1 MASQLALKSRIS
13 STKAL
18 GKIFNAQEMIASAHI
33 AQARKLALA
42 AKPFTD
48 ALNDAMLS
56 LLSHTDITHPI
67 FNHEPNNNRVAV
79 LAVAAD
85 RGMAGAYT
93 SNIIRQTQELL
104 SHLDDA
110 GKVPQ
115 LYVFGR
121 RAVDYY
127 KYRDRDIKE
136 TWEGESDKP
145 SVATADAI
153 SSKLLD
159 AYMKPGTEGGVS
171 ELYIVY
177 TEFLNMVSQ
186 KVRVLRMLPIELV
199 EDTGEKMPDPFDA
212 HRDLRSHKAAPLY
225 TFEPDAQ
232 TVLDQ
237 LMPLYVRARIHE
249 CLLTAAASE
258 TASRQNAMHSATD
271 NANKLINN
279 LTLEL
284 NQSRQA
290 QITQELTEIV
300 SGADALKKQQ
310 D

>member
-33 AQARKLALA
+33 AQARRLALD

-56 LLSHTDITHPI
+56 LLAHTDITHPI
-67 FNHEPNNNRVAV
+67 FNHEEHNNRVAV

-93 SNIIRQTQELL
+93 SNILRKTQDLL
-104 SHLDDA
+104 AHLDEQ
-110 GKVPQ
+110 GKKPE
-115 LYVFGR
+115 LFVFGR

-127 KYRDRDIKE
+127 KYRNRDVE
-136 TWEGESDKP
+136 GTWQGESDRP

-153 SSKLLD
+153 SEKLLH
-159 AYMKPGTEGGVS
+159 AYMTPRSEGGVS

-177 TEFLNMVSQ
+177 TEFINMVSQ

-199 EDTGEKMPDPFDA
+199 EDTGEKQPDPFDA
-212 HRDLRSHKAAPLY
+212 HRDLRSKQAAPLY

-232 TVLDQ
+232 TVLDKV
-237 LMPLYVRARIHE
+237 LPLYVRTRIHE
-249 CLLTAAASE
+249 CLLTSAASE

-271 NANKLINN
+271 NANKLINS

-290 QITQELTEIV
+290 QSTQELTEIV
-300 SGADALKKQQ
+300 SGADALKKK

>member
-1 MASQLALKSRIS
+1 MPSQLALKSRIA

-33 AQARKLALA
+33 AQSRRQALQ

-56 LLSHTDITHPI
+56 LLAHTDITHPI
-67 FNHEPNNNRVAV
+67 FNLEENNPRVAV

-93 SNIIRQTQELL
+93 TNIIRQTQTLL
-104 SHLDDA
+104 SRLDKDH
-110 GKVPQ
+110 KKPL

-127 KYRDRDIKE
+127 KYRNRDVE
-136 TWEGESDKP
+136 GTWEGESDRP
-145 SVATADAI
+145 SVATARAI
-153 SSKLLD
+153 SDKLLD
-159 AYMKPGTEGGVS
+159 AYMKPGSQGGVS
-171 ELYIVY
+171 ELFIVY
-177 TEFLNMVSQ
+177 TEFINMVRQ
-186 KVRVLRMLPIELV
+186 RVRVLRMLPIELV
-199 EDTGEKMPDPFDA
+199 EDTGEALPDPFNA
-212 HRDLRSHKAAPLY
+212 HRDLRTKKAVPLY
-225 TFEPDAQ
+225 SFEPDAQ
-232 TVLDQ
+232 SVLDEV
-237 LMPLYVRARIHE
+237 LPLYVRARIHE
-249 CLLTAAASE
+249 CLLTSAASE

-271 NANKLINN
+271 NANKLIDN
-279 LTLEL
+279 LTLKL

-300 SGADALKKQQ
+300 SGADALKKKK

>member
-33 AQARKLALA
+33 AQSRRQALE

-56 LLSHTDITHPI
+56 LLAHTDITHPI
-67 FNHEPNNNRVAV
+67 FNQEMNNNRVAV

-93 SNIIRQTQELL
+93 SNIIRQTQDLL
-104 SHLDDA
+104 THLDKA
-110 GKVPQ
+110 GKNPE
-115 LYVFGR
+115 LFVFGR

-127 KYRDRDIKE
+127 KYRNRDVKA
-136 TWEGESDKP
+136 TWEGESDRP
-145 SVATADAI
+145 SVATARAI
-153 SSKLLD
+153 SDRLLD
-159 AYMKPGTEGGVS
+159 AYMKPGSEGGVS

-177 TEFLNMVSQ
+177 TEFINMVSQ

-199 EDTGEKMPDPFDA
+199 EDTGEEWPDPFNA
-212 HRDLRSHKAAPLY
+212 KRDLRSTQAVPLY
-225 TFEPDAQ
+225 AFEPDAQ
-232 TVLDQ
+232 TVLDKV
-237 LMPLYVRARIHE
+237 LPLYVRARIHE

-271 NANKLINN
+271 NANRLIDN

-290 QITQELTEIV
+290 QITSELTEIV
-300 SGADALKKQQ
+300 AGADALKKQK